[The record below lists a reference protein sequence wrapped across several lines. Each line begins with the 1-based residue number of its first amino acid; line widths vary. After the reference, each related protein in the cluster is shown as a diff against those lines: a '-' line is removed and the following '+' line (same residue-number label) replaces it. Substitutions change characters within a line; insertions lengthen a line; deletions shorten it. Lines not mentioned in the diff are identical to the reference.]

1 MFKHFKKNA
10 LIIFLVL
17 SIFTS
22 FFISNTLVV
31 SAEDND
37 IHLVL
42 DTKNINNLPN
52 NFRTTSDLERLKNLS
67 NINMKGLDTL
77 NISGSQQFSPNN
89 LSLLVTSIKTTLP
102 ITIVD
107 LRQKSH
113 GFINEYPVS
122 WKGEKNDANLCLTR
136 TEVIDTE
143 RKLLNSITLATP
155 IQFFNDPKLTVI
167 PEKVLSENQLIKAN
181 SMDYVRIPV
190 TDGKLPTYE
199 MVDFFV
205 QYVNS
210 IPKDSWLHFHCK
222 EGIGRTTTF
231 MIMYDIMKN
240 YNNATLDEIIY
251 RQLVLFGLTEK
262 NFNSFLS
269 KERLDF
275 FTKFYQYVQEENTDF
290 KTSWSQWLNKN
301 NFPLVTIR

>member
-1 MFKHFKKNA
+1 
-10 LIIFLVL
+10 
-17 SIFTS
+17 
-22 FFISNTLVV
+22 
-31 SAEDND
+31 
-37 IHLVL
+37 
-42 DTKNINNLPN
+42 
-52 NFRTTSDLERLKNLS
+52 
-67 NINMKGLDTL
+67 
-77 NISGSQQFSPNN
+77 
-89 LSLLVTSIKTTLP
+89 
-102 ITIVD
+102 
-107 LRQKSH
+107 
-113 GFINEYPVS
+113 
-122 WKGEKNDANLCLTR
+122 LTR

-240 YNNATLDEIIY
+240 YNDATLDEIIN
-251 RQLVLFGLTEK
+251 RQLALSRIKEK
-262 NFNSFLS
+262 SILSFPS

-275 FTKFYQYVQEENTDF
+275 FTKFYQYVKEQNNDF

-301 NFPLVTIR
+301 NFPLATIR

>member
-1 MFKHFKKNA
+1 
-10 LIIFLVL
+10 V
-17 SIFTS
+17 
-22 FFISNTLVV
+22 
-31 SAEDND
+31 
-37 IHLVL
+37 HLVL

-107 LRQKSH
+107 LRQESH

-122 WKGEKNDANLCLTR
+122 WKGEKNDANLGLTR

-143 RKLLNSITLATP
+143 RKLLNSITLGTP

-167 PEKVLSENQLIKAN
+167 PEKVLSENQLVKAN

-240 YNNATLDEIIY
+240 YNNATLDEIIN
-251 RQLVLFGLTEK
+251 RQLALSGIKEK
-262 NFNSFLS
+262 SILSFPS

-275 FTKFYQYVQEENTDF
+275 FTKFYEYVKEQNNDF
-290 KTSWSQWLNKN
+290 KISWSQWLNKN
-301 NFPLVTIR
+301 NFPLATIR